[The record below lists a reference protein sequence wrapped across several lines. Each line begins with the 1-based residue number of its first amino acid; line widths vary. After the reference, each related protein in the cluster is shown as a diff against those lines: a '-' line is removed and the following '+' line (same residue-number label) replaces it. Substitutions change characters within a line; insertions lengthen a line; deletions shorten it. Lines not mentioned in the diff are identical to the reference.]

1 MSLRTEIGKAI
12 VKAFNEDTHHVMDF
26 DPDTCYRAADEVV
39 ALLMSRLT
47 GLELVGRTRKR
58 LSRIWRKPGFTSTMR
73 FNSLRENEKYEKTPT
88 S

>member
-47 GLELVGRTRKR
+47 GQ
-58 LSRIWRKPGFTSTMR
+58 R
-73 FNSLRENEKYEKTPT
+73 FEAVFHPRVIGPAKFESDGEIYD
-88 S
+88 